1 MFRFLYIRKWQQ
13 MIYSWHLES
22 HCRILVFVFRYSLT
36 VKRFLEFVC
45 TLTITPND
53 ACANFSGYITS
64 LLHHTAVYRYMTC
77 LRTFGYIPKGIII
90 HDIYFIFSP
99 FKLKLVHPNSLLGI
113 EVSLFLFLS
122 CSDCAGHFSW
132 SARGCGLVC
141 LGLWWERD
149 EWCCGN
155 SSIQVKISQIVM
167 FVFIWCE
174 STCEAHFVKL
184 P

>member
-1 MFRFLYIRKWQQ
+1 
-13 MIYSWHLES
+13 MIYSWHLELGS
-22 HCRILVFVFRYSLT
+22 HCRILVFVFRYGLT

-53 ACANFSGYITS
+53 ACANVSGYISS
-64 LLHHTAVYRYMTC
+64 LLHHTAVYMYMNMIW
-77 LRTFGYIPKGIII
+77 LVWELLGIPKGIII
-90 HDIYFIFSP
+90 HNIYFIFSP
-99 FKLKLVHPNSLLGI
+99 FRLKLVHPNSLLGI

-174 STCEAHFVKL
+174 SRCEAHFVKL